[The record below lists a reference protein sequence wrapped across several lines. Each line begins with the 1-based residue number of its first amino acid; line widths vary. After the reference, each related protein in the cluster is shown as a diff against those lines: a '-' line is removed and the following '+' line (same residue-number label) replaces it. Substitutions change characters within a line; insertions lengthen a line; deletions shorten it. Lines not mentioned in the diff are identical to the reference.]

1 MTGIVFNDLNHNGQ
15 YDSGEPGIPN
25 VYVVLYSSASG
36 CVTTQTN
43 ASGNYSFTVTA
54 PGSYT
59 VYEPVSSPNG

>member
-1 MTGIVFNDLNHNGQ
+1 MAATITGIVFNDLNHNGQ

-43 ASGNYSFTVTA
+43 ASGNYALSFREKGRKKH
-54 PGSYT
+54 P
-59 VYEPVSSPNG
+59 